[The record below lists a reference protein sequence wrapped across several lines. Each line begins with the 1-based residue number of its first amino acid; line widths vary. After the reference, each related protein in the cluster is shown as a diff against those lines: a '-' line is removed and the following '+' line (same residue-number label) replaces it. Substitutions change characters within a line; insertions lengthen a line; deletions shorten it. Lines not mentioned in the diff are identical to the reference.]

1 MEISTCSVLKTIH
14 SNPENGKQIF
24 ILQCINIF
32 QNVDI
37 LKGVYIMFLIH

>member
-24 ILQCINIF
+24 IF
-32 QNVDI
+32 TVQNVNI
-37 LKGVYIMFLIH
+37 LKGVYILFLIN